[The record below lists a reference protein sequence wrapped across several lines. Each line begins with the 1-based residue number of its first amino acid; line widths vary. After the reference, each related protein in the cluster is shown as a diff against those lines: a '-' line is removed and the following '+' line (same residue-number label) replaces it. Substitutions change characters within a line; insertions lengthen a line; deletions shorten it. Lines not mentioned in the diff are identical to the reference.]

1 MDRAFRY
8 LRKRKVRHT
17 LTNLNFNKVVRTTD
31 PSRINF
37 REKFDLQG
45 KVIVI
50 SGACGLIGRA
60 FCEAVAQ
67 FGGHVVAADIPQ
79 AKPKEFAQQLEE
91 RTGVKCLGAEVEVE
105 RKDSVQE
112 LKAAAIAAFG
122 RIDGLVTGHQN
133 KSHLIFEPFEAVSE
147 ENWDKVVDV
156 NLKGTFLLCQVIGS
170 HMAEQG
176 SGSIVNIPSTY
187 SVVAPNQNLYKG
199 TKMGCPAAYS
209 ASKGGI
215 DALSQ
220 YLASYWAAK
229 GVRVNMITPHGVWNN
244 HEEQF
249 EKNFAGFSP
258 MQRMSYNHEVAPALI
273 YLLSD
278 ASSYVTGNNML
289 VEGGWT
295 TW

>member
-1 MDRAFRY
+1 M
-8 LRKRKVRHT
+8 T
-17 LTNLNFNKVVRTTD
+17 LLKTTD
-31 PSRINF
+31 ATKINF
-37 REKFDLQG
+37 KQKFDLTD

-50 SGACGLIGRA
+50 SGGCGLIGRA

-67 FGGHVVAADIPQ
+67 FGGNVVVADI
-79 AKPKEFAQQLEE
+79 ALSKPTEFAQQLQE
-91 RTGVKCLGAEVEVE
+91 RNNVKCMGFEVEVE
-105 RKDSVQE
+105 NKNSVIA
-112 LKAAAIAAFG
+112 LKEKVIAEFG

-133 KSHLIFEPFEAVSE
+133 KSHLIFEPFENVSE
-147 ENWDKVVDV
+147 ENWDKVVEV
-156 NLKGTFLLCQVIGS
+156 NLKGTFLMCQILGS
-170 HMAEQG
+170 YMAEQG
-176 SGSIVNIPSTY
+176 IGSIVNIPSTY

-249 EKNFAGFSP
+249 EKNFANFSP
-258 MQRMSYNHEVAPALI
+258 MQRMSYNHEVAPALV

-278 ASSYVTGNNML
+278 AASYVTGNNML

>member
-1 MDRAFRY
+1 MNV
-8 LRKRKVRHT
+8 L
-17 LTNLNFNKVVRTTD
+17 RTTN
-31 PSRINF
+31 PEGINF
-37 REKFDLQG
+37 KDKFDLTG
-45 KVIVI
+45 KVIII
-50 SGACGLIGRA
+50 SGGCGLIGRA

-67 FGGHVVAADIPQ
+67 FGGHVVVGDI
-79 AKPKEFAQQLEE
+79 ALSNPKELAAQLET
-91 RTGVKCLGAEVEVE
+91 RNKIKCIGFEIEVEN
-105 RKDSVQE
+105 KDSVVC
-112 LKAAAIAAFG
+112 LKEEVIKEFG

-133 KSHLIFEPFEAVSE
+133 KSHLIFEPFEDVSE
-147 ENWDKVVDV
+147 ENWDKVVEV

-170 HMAEQG
+170 YMAQNK

-199 TKMGCPAAYS
+199 TNMGCPAAYS

-220 YLASYWAAK
+220 YLSSYWANK

-244 HEEQF
+244 HQDAFEE
-249 EKNFAGFSP
+249 NFSKFSP
-258 MQRMSYNHEVAPALI
+258 MERMSYNHEVAPALI

-295 TW
+295 AW

>member
-1 MDRAFRY
+1 MSI
-8 LRKRKVRHT
+8 L
-17 LTNLNFNKVVRTTD
+17 RTTN
-31 PSRINF
+31 PSEIDF
-37 REKFDLQG
+37 RQKFDLSE
-45 KVIVI
+45 KVIII
-50 SGACGLIGRA
+50 SGGCGLIGRA

-67 FGGHVVAADIPQ
+67 FGGHVVVADIAQSKPSDF
-79 AKPKEFAQQLEE
+79 AKDLQKRNQ
-91 RTGVKCLGAEVEVE
+91 VKCLGIEVEVE
-105 RKDSVQE
+105 NKESVTQLRDAV
-112 LKAAAIAAFG
+112 LKEFG
-122 RIDGLVTGHQN
+122 RMDGLVTGHQN
-133 KSHLIFEPFEAVSE
+133 KSHLIFEPFETVSE
-147 ENWDKVVDV
+147 ENWDKVVEV

-170 HMAEQG
+170 WMAEKG
-176 SGSIVNIPSTY
+176 TGSIVNIPSTY

-249 EKNFAGFSP
+249 EKNFSNFSP

-278 ASSYVTGNNML
+278 AASYVTGNNML

-295 TW
+295 SW

>member
-1 MDRAFRY
+1 M
-8 LRKRKVRHT
+8 
-17 LTNLNFNKVVRTTD
+17 NIERTTN
-31 PSRINF
+31 PSSIDF
-37 REKFDLQG
+37 KKKFDLSG

-50 SGACGLIGRA
+50 TGACGLIGKA

-67 FGGHVVAADIPQ
+67 FGGHVVAADIEQANPQ
-79 AKPKEFAQQLEE
+79 EFAQALEK
-91 RTGVKCLGAEVEVE
+91 RNNIKCIGVNVLVE
-105 RKDSVQE
+105 KKQSVIA
-112 LKAAAIAAFG
+112 LKEKALAAFG
-122 RIDGLVTGHQN
+122 RIDGLVNGHQN
-133 KSHLIFEPFEAVSE
+133 KSHLIFESFENVSE
-147 ENWDKVVDV
+147 ENWDKVVEV

-170 HMAEQG
+170 YMAEKG

-209 ASKGGI
+209 ASKGGV

-249 EKNFAGFSP
+249 EKNFANFSP

-295 TW
+295 AW

>member
-1 MDRAFRY
+1 M
-8 LRKRKVRHT
+8 KVI
-17 LTNLNFNKVVRTTD
+17 RTTNVTD
-31 PSRINF
+31 INF
-37 REKFDLQG
+37 KEKFDLTG

-67 FGGHVVAADIPQ
+67 FGGNVVAADIAL
-79 AKPKEFAQQLEE
+79 AKPAEFAAQLQE
-91 RTGVKCLGAEVEVE
+91 RNNVKCIGVEVEVE
-105 RKDSVQE
+105 NKESVVQLKD
-112 LKAAAIAAFG
+112 KTIAEFG
-122 RIDGLVTGHQN
+122 KIDGLVTGHQN
-133 KSHLIFEPFEAVSE
+133 KSHLIFEPFENVSE
-147 ENWDKVVDV
+147 ENWDKVVEV

-170 HMAEQG
+170 FMAEKG
-176 SGSIVNIPSTY
+176 TGAIVNIPSTY

-220 YLASYWAAK
+220 YLASYWASK

-244 HEEQF
+244 HEEAF
-249 EKNFAGFSP
+249 EKNFSNFTP

-278 ASSYVTGNNML
+278 AASYVTGNNML

-295 TW
+295 VW

>member
-1 MDRAFRY
+1 MEP
-8 LRKRKVRHT
+8 K
-17 LTNLNFNKVVRTTD
+17 RTTNPAEID
-31 PSRINF
+31 F
-37 REKFDLQG
+37 KKKFDLTD
-45 KVIVI
+45 KVIII

-60 FCEAVAQ
+60 FCEAVTQ
-67 FGGHVVAADIPQ
+67 FGGHVVVADIAA
-79 AKPKEFAQQLEE
+79 AKPAQFAEELEK
-91 RTGVKCLGAEVEVE
+91 RNHVKCLGVEVEVE
-105 RKDSVQE
+105 KKSSVVA
-112 LKAAAIAAFG
+112 LKEKVLKAFG

-133 KSHLIFEPFEAVSE
+133 KSHLIFEPFEQVSE
-147 ENWDKVVDV
+147 ENWDKVVEV

-170 HMAEQG
+170 FMAEKG
-176 SGSIVNIPSTY
+176 KGSIVNIPSTY

-209 ASKGGI
+209 ASKGGV

-249 EKNFAGFSP
+249 EKNFANFSP
-258 MQRMSYNHEVAPALI
+258 LQRMSYSHEVASALV

-278 ASSYVTGNNML
+278 ASSYTTGANILN
-289 VEGGWT
+289 EGGWT
-295 TW
+295 AW

>member
-1 MDRAFRY
+1 MIP
-8 LRKRKVRHT
+8 LK
-17 LTNLNFNKVVRTTD
+17 TTD
-31 PSRINF
+31 ATKVNF
-37 REKFDLQG
+37 KEKFDLTD

-50 SGACGLIGRA
+50 SGGCGLIGRA

-67 FGGHVVAADIPQ
+67 FGGHVVVADI
-79 AKPKEFAQQLEE
+79 ALSKPTDFAQQLQE
-91 RTGVKCLGAEVEVE
+91 RNNVKCIGFEVEVE
-105 RKDSVQE
+105 NKNSVIA
-112 LKAAAIAAFG
+112 LKEKVISEFG

-133 KSHLIFEPFEAVSE
+133 KSHLIFEPFENVSE
-147 ENWDKVVDV
+147 ENWDKVVEV
-156 NLKGTFLLCQVIGS
+156 NLKGTFLLCQILGS
-170 HMAEQG
+170 YMAEQG
-176 SGSIVNIPSTY
+176 IGSIVNIPSTY

-209 ASKGGI
+209 ASKGGV

-249 EKNFAGFSP
+249 EKNFANFSP

-278 ASSYVTGNNML
+278 AASYVTGNNML

-295 TW
+295 AW